1 MGQSTAIGRG
11 FERSKP
17 ALGLALAIAGAALA
31 VDLLVLDPHSR
42 YRFAVSLVAVA
53 GLLLVARGDRA
64 TLGLVVR
71 VEPRP
76 GYWVKATLLAGL
88 AVLCFAGL
96 AAATWLALGLE
107 LDTRPVFTS
116 TDQLRP
122 YAWSAVVVAPLLE
135 EPIYRLILCAPLC
148 AAAGPR
154 LTIVAS
160 GGLFAYLHFHYGN
173 PGPDNFVAGYILGW
187 AYLRSGSLVVP
198 IALHALGN
206 LCVFAANV
214 GYFYYLN

>member
-96 AAATWLALGLE
+96 AARGGPLFA
-107 LDTRPVFTS
+107 DTRAAVYEWFCAHLKSGCQQILAITDDGVRWNNNRAALTSISGRVGIFTGS
-116 TDQLRP
+116 VPSQDK
-122 YAWSAVVVAPLLE
+122 VAF
-135 EPIYRLILCAPLC
+135 I
-148 AAAGPR
+148 G
-154 LTIVAS
+154 
-160 GGLFAYLHFHYGN
+160 
-173 PGPDNFVAGYILGW
+173 
-187 AYLRSGSLVVP
+187 
-198 IALHALGN
+198 
-206 LCVFAANV
+206 
-214 GYFYYLN
+214 